1 MKKLIALV
9 AFAAVC
15 SVAACGGGAST
26 DGGGDTGGDSGGG
39 DTGGFDMAQ
48 MTIDMYKNGTM
59 SASYWCT
66 VHADPVAGQYWE
78 STSTSNYGGAET
90 KSTMGWQ
97 IAKVDGTNAWVE
109 SDMGQG
115 YILAYAVD
123 LTKKMEDGANVT
135 KAWIGKK
142 GAKAEEIKVM
152 EYKKPEGGTTGEAPK
167 AEVTTEEVTLA
178 AAGKDWACTLTT
190 TKMDGTEMKYW
201 VSKDGWFGGMI
212 KSWMKMS
219 AGESTTELTKFG
231 TDGKAWLNWE

>member
-15 SVAACGGGAST
+15 SVAACGGTPG
-26 DGGGDTGGDSGGG
+26 GGDSGSGCSGG
-39 DTGGFDMAQ
+39 GCSGGGFDMAQ

-59 SASYWCT
+59 SAMYWCT
-66 VHADPVAGQYWE
+66 VHADPAAGQYWE
-78 STSTSNYGGAET
+78 TTSTSNYGAGEQ

-97 IAKVDGTNAWVE
+97 IAKVADGHAWVE

-115 YILAYAVD
+115 YILAYEVD
-123 LTKKMEDGANVT
+123 LAKKFEDGANVV

-167 AEVTTEEVTLA
+167 AEVTTEEVTLN

-190 TKMDGTEMKYW
+190 TKMDGTEMKSW
-201 VSKDGWFGGMI
+201 VSKDGWFGGVI
-212 KSWMKMS
+212 KTWMKMS
-219 AGESTTELTKFG
+219 AGESSSELTKFG
-231 TDGKAWLNWE
+231 TDGKAWLAWE

>member
-1 MKKLIALV
+1 MKKLMAMM
-9 AFAAVC
+9 AFAALC
-15 SVAACGGGAST
+15 SVAACGGGTS
-26 DGGGDTGGDSGGG
+26 GGDSGGDSSGG
-39 DTGGFDMAQ
+39 DSGSSGFDMAQ

-59 SASYWCT
+59 KASYWCT
-66 VHADPVAGQYWE
+66 VHADPKAGQYWE
-78 STSTSNYGGAET
+78 TTSTSNYGGAET
-90 KSTMGWQ
+90 KMTMSWQ
-97 IAKVDGTNAWVE
+97 IAKVDGSSAWVE

-142 GAKAEEIKVM
+142 DAKAEEIQVM

-167 AEVTTEEVTLA
+167 VDVTTEEVTLN

-190 TKMDGTEMKYW
+190 TKMEGSESKMW
-201 VSKDGWFGGMI
+201 ISKDGWFGGMI
-212 KSWMKMS
+212 KMWSKMS

-231 TDGKAWLNWE
+231 EDGKPWLNWN